1 VFLLVFVAAIFGTV
15 RCLALNETNL
25 AGSQPKRV
33 LMLFSEAKDV
43 PGNIMLE
50 QAVKAEMLKASTNPV
65 VFSSEYLD
73 ASHFSGKEHFRVFQN
88 YIGKKYTANDL
99 DLVLAFPSQDYT
111 LAGELPDALF
121 PAVPVV
127 FVAVNE
133 MDAPLEISKLGVTG
147 IVQRFDIRGT
157 LGLIKRL
164 QPDTRRVVVIGGSTP
179 TDRATLGRIAEAS
192 QSLEGVQFE
201 FWTNRPVAELPGLVR
216 SLPEGTVILLGSI
229 LRDVTGQTYYTPQ
242 VAQLLAPQASVPVYV
257 LGGWSLGTG
266 ALGGS
271 VVDPEDLGARAGQL
285 ALRVL
290 AGADPENIPID
301 VATKGTPM
309 VDWRAIKRLD
319 IKESRVPAGTIIRFR
334 PETLWDEHRDL
345 ILILLA
351 VFLAQAATITG
362 LLVQRRERLH
372 AEAEIMNQR
381 TELAH
386 VTRVSTMGQLT
397 STLAHELNQPLG
409 AILRNAE
416 AAEIFLQKE
425 NPDLEEI
432 RAILADIRKDDRRA
446 GHVISRMRS
455 LLKRR
460 SLELNSL
467 DIAELLEEAIS
478 LAQPDARARRVFLT
492 LQLREKLP
500 AVRGDRVHLQQVLL
514 NLILNGMDS
523 MAGVAAS
530 QRLLT
535 VSAKTNKEKNVEVS
549 VSDTGAGIAT
559 DKIERLFEPFFTT
572 KTNGMGM
579 GLAISQTII
588 EAHGGKI
595 WGGNN
600 ETRGAVFFFT
610 LPLDDK

>member
-1 VFLLVFVAAIFGTV
+1 
-15 RCLALNETNL
+15 
-25 AGSQPKRV
+25 
-33 LMLFSEAKDV
+33 
-43 PGNIMLE
+43 
-50 QAVKAEMLKASTNPV
+50 
-65 VFSSEYLD
+65 
-73 ASHFSGKEHFRVFQN
+73 
-88 YIGKKYTANDL
+88 
-99 DLVLAFPSQDYT
+99 
-111 LAGELPDALF
+111 
-121 PAVPVV
+121 
-127 FVAVNE
+127 
-133 MDAPLEISKLGVTG
+133 
-147 IVQRFDIRGT
+147 
-157 LGLIKRL
+157 
-164 QPDTRRVVVIGGSTP
+164 
-179 TDRATLGRIAEAS
+179 
-192 QSLEGVQFE
+192 
-201 FWTNRPVAELPGLVR
+201 VR

-242 VAQLLAPQASVPVYV
+242 VAQMLAPQASVPVYV

-309 VDWRAIKRLD
+309 VDWRAIKRLG
-319 IKESRVPAGTIIRFR
+319 IKESRVPAGTVIRFR

-362 LLVQRRERLH
+362 LLVQRRERLR

-460 SLELNSL
+460 SLELKSL

-478 LAQPDARARRVFLT
+478 MAQPDARAWRVFLA

-535 VSAKTNKEKNVEVS
+535 VSAKTTGGKTVEVS
-549 VSDTGAGIAT
+549 VSDTGAGIAP

-572 KTNGMGM
+572 KPNGMGM

-610 LPLDDK
+610 LPVDDK

>member
-127 FVAVNE
+127 FVAINE

-309 VDWRAIKRLD
+309 VDWRAIKRLG
-319 IKESRVPAGTIIRFR
+319 IKESRVPAGTVIRFR

-362 LLVQRRERLH
+362 LLVQRRERLR

-460 SLELNSL
+460 SLELKSL

-478 LAQPDARARRVFLT
+478 MAQPDARARRVFLA

-535 VSAKTNKEKNVEVS
+535 VSAKTTGGKTVEVS
-549 VSDTGAGIAT
+549 VSDTGAGIAP

-572 KTNGMGM
+572 KPNGMGM

-610 LPLDDK
+610 LPVDDK